1 MPYSKRSVL
10 AISYASMWLG
20 REYLS
25 LDKPAGFCS
34 YLYIFSMYL
43 KWQKG
48 KKKKKEKENISL
60 DVAKREK
67 SKGNLPLID
76 VFHRTKKKIL
86 ISNESQNSQQ

>member
-1 MPYSKRSVL
+1 
-10 AISYASMWLG
+10 
-20 REYLS
+20 
-25 LDKPAGFCS
+25 
-34 YLYIFSMYL
+34 MYL